1 MFFHRLLHT
10 SPVMSK
16 IVAGKYK
23 VTLDQSKPL
32 TYEMAVQPDHIGI
45 HKSFNSFN
53 TGQLE
58 DSLGY
63 KKWQE
68 KGGTLLSYKLFME
81 DLFIRKYNKSSLHFL
96 TLTLVPTA
104 QVYEGHMDS
113 NVSQRD
119 YRQATTQHDQVRCN
133 TLDIPWFGCMS
144 SFDDLQGCCPD

>member
-68 KGGTLLSYKLFME
+68 KGGTLLSHKLFME
-81 DLFIRKYNKSSLHFL
+81 DLFIRKYN
-96 TLTLVPTA
+96 
-104 QVYEGHMDS
+104 
-113 NVSQRD
+113 
-119 YRQATTQHDQVRCN
+119 
-133 TLDIPWFGCMS
+133 
-144 SFDDLQGCCPD
+144 

>member
-58 DSLGY
+58 DTYGEDKEKTRGGATLS
-63 KKWQE
+63 KW
-68 KGGTLLSYKLFME
+68 
-81 DLFIRKYNKSSLHFL
+81 
-96 TLTLVPTA
+96 
-104 QVYEGHMDS
+104 
-113 NVSQRD
+113 
-119 YRQATTQHDQVRCN
+119 
-133 TLDIPWFGCMS
+133 
-144 SFDDLQGCCPD
+144 